1 MGGLYFI
8 ICYTYVLF
16 LLSQEISI
24 RAYTLNSSQSLID
37 GTTLVSKGGNFELG
51 FFNRSNSKN
60 RYLGIWYKRVSVQT
74 VVWVANRDTPLNDT
88 AGALKIGST
97 GNIVILSSTES
108 VIWSSNASN
117 SVENRVIEFLDTGNL
132 VLRAVKTGEP
142 ANYLWQSFDHPGD
155 TLLPGMTLGLNLK
168 TGADRYMS
176 SWRNSDD
183 PSYGDYTFGIGQI
196 GYLDWELRNGS
207 NKYCRSGPWNGL
219 RFSGAHD
226 MSNNH
231 VFKYEVIHN
240 SEEVYYTYQLLGQ
253 SVILRLVLAQTN
265 TDCHLQRL
273 TWVNLTQSWHLLVS
287 IPRDRCDDYA
297 LCGAYSTCEVMNEPV
312 CQCLKGFKPKS
323 PQDWDKTDWSQG
335 CVRETFINC
344 SQGEGFLKFA
354 GVKLP
359 DTTGTWIDDTMK
371 IEECRAYC
379 LKNCSCVAYSSADIS
394 GGGSGCILWFRD
406 LIDIRQMDEAEA
418 GQDLYVRMAASELVP
433 NHKSRT
439 KKHVAWIVIATP
451 VVVVVVVLGLG
462 GLCIW
467 KKRRP
472 KGDYGEDELELPLY
486 ELVTLKNATDNFNEK
501 NKLGEGGFGPVYK
514 GKLEGEQ
521 DIAVKRLSKNS
532 RQGFDEFKNEVI
544 LISKLQHNNLVKL
557 LGCCIHGDEKMLVY
571 EYMPNKSLD
580 SFIFDKTASKLLDWK
595 KRFNI
600 ILGIARG
607 LLYLHHDSRLKI
619 IHRDL
624 KASNVLLDSEML
636 PKISDF
642 GMARLFKGDQYE
654 ANTKRIMGTY
664 GYMSPEYAI
673 DGNFSVKS
681 DVFSF
686 GVLVLEL
693 ISEKKNRGFRHPDHD
708 LNLLGHAW
716 ILWNEEKSMELVD
729 DESMRNL
736 SFIQEI
742 TRCIHIGLLCVQ
754 KDVDERPTMS
764 LVVTMLCSEN
774 VVLPNPQIPGFYVG
788 RSKHGEGSS
797 SYRVPGF
804 STSYCGNT
812 SLIEGR

>member
-1 MGGLYFI
+1 MDGLYFI
-8 ICYTYVLF
+8 ICYTYVLVLF
-16 LLSQEISI
+16 SQEISVT
-24 RAYTLNSSQSLID
+24 AYTLTSSQSLID
-37 GTTLVSKGGNFELG
+37 GRTLVSKGGNFELG
-51 FFNRSNSKN
+51 FFSPSKSKN
-60 RYLGIWYKRVSVQT
+60 RYLGIWYKQVSVQT
-74 VVWVANRDTPLNDT
+74 VVWVANRDRPLNDT
-88 AGALKIGST
+88 SGALKIGST
-97 GNIVILSSTES
+97 GDIVIVSSTKS
-108 VIWSSNASN
+108 IIWSSNTSN

-132 VLRAVKTGEP
+132 VLRDVKTGEP
-142 ANYLWQSFDHPGD
+142 ERYLWQSFDHPGD
-155 TLLPGMTLGLNLK
+155 TLLPGMKLGLNLK
-168 TGADRYMS
+168 AGVNRYMS
-176 SWRNSDD
+176 SWRNVDD
-183 PSYGDYTFGIGQI
+183 PSYGDYTFGIGLT
-196 GYLDWELRNGS
+196 GYLEWEIRNGS
-207 NKYCRSGPWNGL
+207 NKYYRSGPWNGL
-219 RFSGAHD
+219 RFSGAPD

-240 SEEVYYTYQLLGQ
+240 SDKAYYTYQLLDQ
-253 SVILRLVLAQTN
+253 SVILRVVLAQTD

-273 TWVNLTQSWHLLVS
+273 TWVNQTQSWHLLVS

-323 PQDWDKTDWSQG
+323 PQDWNKTDWSQG

-359 DTTGTWIDDTMK
+359 DTTGTWIDDTMN

-433 NHKSRT
+433 NRKSRR
-439 KKHVAWIVIATP
+439 KGHVALIVIATLIA
-451 VVVVVVVLGLG
+451 VAAVLGLG
-462 GLCIW
+462 SFCIW

-472 KGDYGEDELELPLY
+472 KGDYVEDELELPLY
-486 ELVTLKNATDNFNEK
+486 ELVTLKNATNNFNEE

-514 GKLEGEQ
+514 GRLEGKQ

-532 RQGFDEFKNEVI
+532 GQGFKEFKNEVI

-624 KASNVLLDSEML
+624 KGSNVLLDSEML

-642 GMARLFKGDQYE
+642 GMARLFEGGQYE
-654 ANTKRIMGTY
+654 ANTERIMGTY

-686 GVLVLEL
+686 GVLVLEI
-693 ISEKKNRGFRHPDHD
+693 ISGKKNRGFWHPDHD

-729 DESMRNL
+729 DSMRSS

-742 TRCIHIGLLCVQ
+742 TRCIHIALLCVQ
-754 KDVDERPTMS
+754 KEVDERPTMS
-764 LVVTMLCSEN
+764 LAVTMLSSEN
-774 VVLPNPQIPGFYVG
+774 VVLPKPQIPGFYVG
-788 RSKHGEGSS
+788 RSKIGEESS
-797 SYRVPGF
+797 SYSEPLF
-804 STSYCGNT
+804 STSYSGNT
-812 SLIEGR
+812 SLVQGR